1 MLETVVERGGVE
13 RGLEFRDGLQELIE
27 FRELLVGLVGGAVGR
42 RAVRCGC
49 CCGIGCGGG

>member
-27 FRELLVGLVGGAVGR
+27 FRELLVGLVGEIGR
-42 RAVRCGC
+42 AHV
-49 CCGIGCGGG
+49 

>member
-1 MLETVVERGGVE
+1 MLDTVVERGGVE